1 MLGREVLLPTSDPLS
16 DGEGDGRTPRA
27 PRLTRHGL
35 ALGEEELPLLSGA
48 LHYFQLPRDAWG
60 RCLDAVVELGL
71 PIVESY
77 VPWSVHERR
86 GGGFAFE
93 GRSEDGRFE
102 RDLGAFLDAAHA
114 RGLRVILR
122 PGPHVNAELSFF
134 GYPERVLRD
143 ERCLARG
150 PTGRH
155 VLLPLPPRA
164 FPVPSYASER
174 FLEEAGAW
182 LAAVSAELAPRVW
195 PRGPLVAAQVDNE
208 PCYFF
213 RTAAYDQDY
222 HRDAVAAYRR
232 FLAARYPD
240 GLPAA
245 YGGAALA
252 SLEPPHR
259 FDAAGA
265 SSPEAL
271 VTHLDWLAYKEA
283 AIPAVLAQL
292 AEILR
297 AGGLALPLLANV
309 PMSTHGA
316 ACGLASLE
324 SAVDAAGYDLYL
336 RARDYGEVRRAA
348 RRLSGS
354 SRLPYLPE
362 LGCGS
367 FLWWFPLTPADQQ
380 ATALAALMHGVRGF
394 NLYMLVERDRWY
406 GSPVGPDGARRRER
420 FEAIRA
426 LVAAFRAS
434 ALHTL
439 ERDATVGLVEV
450 REHARLQTVSSLL
463 DPVSPM
469 VLSVVGVGPEAFCA
483 EERLGLEGGGPREA
497 ARHARLAEAALEALG
512 LGFDLVDSEREAAAL
527 ERYRLL
533 VCPSLAFADR
543 GLLARL
549 ARYVAAGGTLLLV
562 GERPTLDEAMRPLAS
577 GALPPHEHV
586 PGSGAE
592 EEEREALARTLEA
605 LASRLGLEAG
615 PRAEAA
621 AVELALRSRG
631 DGAPAL
637 LFLANRGAA
646 PVRPGAIRG
655 LPPVAARDGLSGA
668 PVELGAL
675 RLGAHEVRVLV
686 LEAAPAGAGGEP

>member
-1 MLGREVLLPTSDPLS
+1 MLGREVLVSTHDPGS
-16 DGEGDGRTPRA
+16 DGENAGRRRA
-27 PRLTRHGL
+27 RLTRHGL

-48 LHYFQLPRDAWG
+48 LHYFQLPRESWG
-60 RCLDAVVELGL
+60 RCLDAVCELGL

-150 PTGRH
+150 PTGSH
-155 VLLPLPPRA
+155 VILPVPPRA

-182 LAAVSAELAPRVW
+182 LAAVSAELAPRAW
-195 PRGPLVAAQVDNE
+195 PDGPLVAAQVDNE

-245 YGGAALA
+245 YGGVALA

-271 VTHLDWLAYKEA
+271 VPHLDWLAYKEA
-283 AIPAVLAQL
+283 AIPTALAQL

-297 AGGLALPLLANV
+297 AGGLELPLLANL
-309 PMSTHGA
+309 PMSAHGA
-316 ACGLASLE
+316 ACGLAALE
-324 SAVDAAGYDLYL
+324 GVVDAAGYDLYL
-336 RARDYGEVRRAA
+336 RARDYDEVRRAA

-354 SRLPYLPE
+354 SRLPCLPE

-367 FLWWFPLTPADQQ
+367 FLWWFPLAPADQQ

-420 FEAIRA
+420 FEAVRA
-426 LVAAFRAS
+426 LVSAFRAS

-439 ERDATVGLVEV
+439 AREARVGLLEV
-450 REHARLQTVSSLL
+450 REHARLQSASSLL

-469 VLSVVGVGPEAFCA
+469 LLSVVGLGPEAFSR
-483 EERLGLEGGGPREA
+483 EERFGLEGGPLEA
-497 ARHARLAEAALEALG
+497 ARHARLAEAALEARG
-512 LGFDLVDSEREAAAL
+512 LAFDLVDSGLEAGAL
-527 ERYRLL
+527 ARYRLL
-533 VCPSLAFADR
+533 VCPSLAFVDR

-549 ARYVAAGGTLLLV
+549 ASYVAGGGALLLV
-562 GERPTLDEAMRPLAS
+562 GDRPRLDEAMRPLPE
-577 GALPPHEHV
+577 GALPPHEHL
-586 PGSGAE
+586 PGSGSEAE
-592 EEEREALARTLEA
+592 ERDALARSLEA
-605 LASRLGLEAG
+605 LAARLGLEGG
-615 PRAEAA
+615 PRAESA
-621 AVELALRSRG
+621 AVELALRSRE
-631 DGAPAL
+631 DGTPAL
-637 LFLANRGAA
+637 LFLANRSAA
-646 PVRPGAIRG
+646 PARVGAIQG
-655 LPPVAARDGLSGA
+655 LPPCAARDTLTGA

-675 RLGAHEVRVLV
+675 RLAAHEVRALT
-686 LEAAPAGAGGEP
+686 LEPAPAGAGGAP